1 MREQAPPQ
9 GVHVLTTATTVG
21 REVTS
26 CFLLFK
32 PSCQAHVCVRAF
44 LSLCHSYPILLHGLL
59 VSPRSQQELH
69 SCGVTSVR
77 GQNESSDAIL
87 LYIEAHTP

>member
-32 PSCQAHVCVRAF
+32 PSCQAHVCVCVI
-44 LSLCHSYPILLHGLL
+44 LSLSYLALGVL
-59 VSPRSQQELH
+59 VSPSSQQQLH
-69 SCGVTSVR
+69 SCGVTIGR
-77 GQNESSDAIL
+77 GLHECSAANLQ
-87 LYIEAHTP
+87 T